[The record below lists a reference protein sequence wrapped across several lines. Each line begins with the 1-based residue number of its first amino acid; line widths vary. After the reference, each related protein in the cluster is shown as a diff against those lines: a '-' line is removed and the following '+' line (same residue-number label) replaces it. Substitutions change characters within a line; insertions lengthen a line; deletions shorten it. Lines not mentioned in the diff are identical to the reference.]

1 MKGFLT
7 APPAWPLNVPLLHV
21 DYFEVKA
28 LETPW
33 APERL
38 LVPPLTTQKNLN
50 WGVFVRIRITNRD
63 QFCLSDPSVW

>member
-7 APPAWPLNVPLLHV
+7 APPASPLNVPLSHV

-28 LETPW
+28 LETLW

-38 LVPPLTTQKNLN
+38 LVPPLTTQENLN
-50 WGVFVRIRITNRD
+50 WGVFVHIRITNRD